1 MRYQRTTGRQPKA
14 VPAVLLTLLM
24 AVSAGSAAAEDVPGN
39 IEYDIVRMNDSLAV
53 WLNLARYFGADE
65 FEAMAD
71 GIDYACTWSLEL
83 KRPRRFFGAS
93 KVATSEG
100 HITLSNRLVTEDFV
114 LHAPSSSGLET
125 PRTFLRAADVRSFL
139 SDSIYVRV
147 AAIDSLD
154 RRNHYVLK
162 LSISCISLT
171 SLNLATKGEGDRK
184 DDSPLKFLFRQFL
197 KLTGYARDEY
207 STTSRQFSLS
217 EVYGAD

>member
-1 MRYQRTTGRQPKA
+1 M
-14 VPAVLLTLLM
+14 PAVLLALIL
-24 AVSAGSAAAEDVPGN
+24 AVSAGSAAAEDIPGN
-39 IEYDIVRMNDSLAV
+39 IEYDIVRKNDSLAV
-53 WLNLARYFGADE
+53 WLNLARYFTADE

-83 KRPRRFFGAS
+83 KRPRRFFGANR
-93 KVATSEG
+93 VAASEG

-114 LHAPSSSGLET
+114 LHGPNSDGVESS
-125 PRTFLRAADVRSFL
+125 RTFLRAADVRSFL
-139 SDSIYVRV
+139 SDSIYVRI

-154 RRNHYVLK
+154 SRNHYVLQ
-162 LSISCISLT
+162 LNVSRISLT
-171 SLNLATKGEGDRK
+171 SLNLATRDEGNRK